1 VSIGHFLHRSESEIN
16 GLQMRDILSR
26 IVRPVKEFILTRPWH
41 SLWGFIA
48 FVIILLGVFAPI
60 IAPYNP
66 LTVDFHNFRA
76 APDSDH
82 WFGTDNIGR
91 DIASRIIYGARSS
104 LIVAACA
111 VTIGTL
117 IGVIWGIVS
126 GYLGGKVDLIAE
138 RFVEILMAL
147 PGLIFAYMLVIVL
160 GPSMWTVIFALSV
173 TRIPTVAR
181 TVRSVVLVVKQSMYI
196 EAARAIGA
204 SQFRIMWRHV
214 LPQCVAVVIVLI
226 TINIGGIIIAE
237 ASLSYLGVGINPPT
251 PSWGKMLAEA
261 GEQLYPLWWFVAAP
275 GVFITLTVLAFNLFG
290 DGLRDA
296 LDPRL
301 RGTER

>member
-1 VSIGHFLHRSESEIN
+1 
-16 GLQMRDILSR
+16 MRDIFSK
-26 IVRPVKEFILTRPWH
+26 IVRPVKEFILNRPWH

-48 FVIILLGVFAPI
+48 FIIILLGAFAPI
-60 IAPYNP
+60 IAPYDP
-66 LTVDFHNFRA
+66 IWVDFHYFRG
-76 APDSDH
+76 APDSAH

-104 LIVAACA
+104 LIVAAAA

-117 IGVIWGIVS
+117 IGLVWGIVS
-126 GYLGGKVDLIAE
+126 GYLGGKIDLIAE
-138 RFVEILMAL
+138 RLIEILMAL

-214 LPQCVAVVIVLI
+214 LPQCIAVVIVLI

>member
-1 VSIGHFLHRSESEIN
+1 
-16 GLQMRDILSR
+16 MRDILYS
-26 IVRPVKEFILTRPWH
+26 IVGPVREFILTRPWH
-41 SLWGFIA
+41 SFWGFVA

-126 GYLGGKVDLIAE
+126 GYLGGKVDLVAE

-204 SQFRIMWRHV
+204 SQVRIMWRHV

-290 DGLRDA
+290 DGLRDS

>member
-1 VSIGHFLHRSESEIN
+1 VSIGHFFHSSEPEIT
-16 GLQMRDILSR
+16 GLQIRDILSR
-26 IVRPVKEFILTRPWH
+26 IVGPVKEFILTRPWH
-41 SLWGFIA
+41 SLWGFIVL
-48 FVIILLGVFAPI
+48 VIIFLAVFAPI

-66 LTVDFHNFRA
+66 LTVEFHNFRA

-104 LIVAACA
+104 LIVAAAA

-117 IGVIWGIVS
+117 IGVLWGIVS

-138 RFVEILMAL
+138 RFIEILMAL

-204 SQFRIMWRHV
+204 SQVRIMWRHV

-251 PSWGKMLAEA
+251 PSWGKMLAE
-261 GEQLYPLWWFVAAP
+261 GGGQLYPLWWFLVAP
-275 GVFITLTVLAFNLFG
+275 GVMITVTVLAFNLFG

>member
-1 VSIGHFLHRSESEIN
+1 MSIGHSSHSSEPEKS
-16 GLQMRDILSR
+16 GLQTRDILSK
-26 IVRPVKEFILTRPWH
+26 IVGSVKKFILTRPWH
-41 SLWGFIA
+41 SFWGFVALSMI
-48 FVIILLGVFAPI
+48 FLGVFAPI

-66 LTVDFHNFRA
+66 LTVDFQNFRA
-76 APDSDH
+76 APSNDN

-126 GYLGGKVDLIAE
+126 GYLGGKVDLIGE
-138 RFVEILMAL
+138 RFIEILMAL

-160 GPSMWTVIFALSV
+160 GPSMWTVILALSI

-181 TVRSVVLVVKQSMYI
+181 TVRSVVLIVKQTMYI
-196 EAARAIGA
+196 EAAKAIGV
-204 SQFRIMWRHV
+204 SQVRIMWKHI

-226 TINIGGIIIAE
+226 TINVGAIIIAE

-275 GVFITLTVLAFNLFG
+275 GVAITLTVLAFNLFG

-301 RGTER
+301 RGTGR

>member
-1 VSIGHFLHRSESEIN
+1 
-16 GLQMRDILSR
+16 MRDILSR
-26 IVRPVKEFILTRPWH
+26 IVGPVKEFILTRPWH
-41 SLWGFIA
+41 SLWGFIVL
-48 FVIILLGVFAPI
+48 VIIFLGVFAPI

-204 SQFRIMWRHV
+204 SQFRIMWRHI

-237 ASLSYLGVGINPPT
+237 ASLSYLGVGINPPR

>member
-1 VSIGHFLHRSESEIN
+1 
-16 GLQMRDILSR
+16 MILGIR
-26 IVRPVKEFILTRPWH
+26 NWPTD
-41 SLWGFIA
+41 
-48 FVIILLGVFAPI
+48 
-60 IAPYNP
+60 NP
-66 LTVDFHNFRA
+66 LFMGGA
-76 APDSDH
+76 AVCLLWILVAVFSYQIVPYDPLAQDLARRFEPPSFDH

-104 LIVAACA
+104 LIVAASA

-117 IGVIWGIVS
+117 TGVVWGIVS
-126 GYLGGKVDLIAE
+126 GYLGGKVDLIGE
-138 RFVEILMAL
+138 RFIEILMAL

-160 GPSMWTVIFALSV
+160 GPSMWTVIFALSI

-181 TVRSVVLVVKQSMYI
+181 TVRSVVLIVKQSMYI
-196 EAARAIGA
+196 EAAKAIGI

-226 TINIGGIIIAE
+226 TINIGAIIIAE

-275 GVFITLTVLAFNLFG
+275 GVAITLTVLAFNLFG

-301 RGTER
+301 RGTGR

>member
-1 VSIGHFLHRSESEIN
+1 MSIGHFFHSSESEIN

-26 IVRPVKEFILTRPWH
+26 IVGPVKEFILTRPWH
-41 SLWGFIA
+41 SFWGFIA

-66 LTVDFHNFRA
+66 LTVDFQNFRGE
-76 APDSDH
+76 PDSDH

-104 LIVAACA
+104 LIVAAAA

-117 IGVIWGIVS
+117 IGVLWGIVS
-126 GYLGGKVDLIAE
+126 GYLGGKIDLIAE
-138 RFVEILMAL
+138 RFIEILMAL

-181 TVRSVVLVVKQSMYI
+181 TVRSVVLVIKQSMYI
-196 EAARAIGA
+196 EAAQAIGA
-204 SQFRIMWRHV
+204 SQFRIMWRHI
-214 LPQCVAVVIVLI
+214 LPQCVAVVIVLV

-237 ASLSYLGVGINPPT
+237 ASLSYLGVGINPPR

>member
-1 VSIGHFLHRSESEIN
+1 
-16 GLQMRDILSR
+16 MRDILSR
-26 IVRPVKEFILTRPWH
+26 IVGPVKEFILTRPWH

-48 FVIILLGVFAPI
+48 LVIILMGAFAPI

-66 LTVDFHNFRA
+66 LTVDFHDFRA

-104 LIVAACA
+104 LIVAAAA

-117 IGVIWGIVS
+117 IGVLWGIVS

-138 RFVEILMAL
+138 RFIEVLMAL

-173 TRIPTVAR
+173 TRIPTVAS

-196 EAARAIGA
+196 EAAQAIGA
-204 SQFRIMWRHV
+204 SQFRIMWRHI
-214 LPQCVAVVIVLI
+214 LPQCVAVVIVLV

-237 ASLSYLGVGINPPT
+237 ASLSYLGVGINPPR

>member
-1 VSIGHFLHRSESEIN
+1 M
-16 GLQMRDILSR
+16 QMRDILYR
-26 IVRPVKEFILTRPWH
+26 IVGPVKEFILTRPWH
-41 SLWGFIA
+41 SFWGFIA
-48 FVIILLGVFAPI
+48 FVIIFMGAFAPI
-60 IAPYNP
+60 IAPYDP
-66 LTVDFHNFRA
+66 LTVDFHNFKG
-76 APDSDH
+76 APDRDH

-91 DIASRIIYGARSS
+91 DLASRIIYGARSS
-104 LIVAACA
+104 LIVAASA

-117 IGVIWGIVS
+117 IGLVWGIVS
-126 GYLGGKVDLIAE
+126 GYLGGKVDLIGE
-138 RFVEILMAL
+138 RFIEILMAL
-147 PGLIFAYMLVIVL
+147 PGLIFAYMIVIVL

-181 TVRSVVLVVKQSMYI
+181 TVRSVVLVVKQSMYV

-204 SQFRIMWRHV
+204 SQVRIMWRHI

-275 GVFITLTVLAFNLFG
+275 GVFITLTVLSFNLFG

>member
-1 VSIGHFLHRSESEIN
+1 
-16 GLQMRDILSR
+16 MRDILSS
-26 IVRPVKEFILTRPWH
+26 IVGPVKEFILPRPWH

-66 LTVDFHNFRA
+66 LTVDFQNFRGE
-76 APDSDH
+76 PDSDH

-91 DIASRIIYGARSS
+91 DVASRIIYGARSS
-104 LIVAACA
+104 LIVAAAA
-111 VTIGTL
+111 VTLGTF
-117 IGVIWGIVS
+117 IGVLWGIVS
-126 GYLGGKVDLIAE
+126 GYLGGKVDLIGE
-138 RFVEILMAL
+138 RFIEILMAL

-181 TVRSVVLVVKQSMYI
+181 TVRSVVLVIKQSMYI
-196 EAARAIGA
+196 EAAQAIGA
-204 SQFRIMWRHV
+204 SQFRIMWRHI

-237 ASLSYLGVGINPPT
+237 ASLSYLGVGINPPR

>member
-1 VSIGHFLHRSESEIN
+1 
-16 GLQMRDILSR
+16 MRDILYS
-26 IVRPVKEFILTRPWH
+26 IVGAVREFILTRPWH
-41 SLWGFIA
+41 SFWGFVA

-60 IAPYNP
+60 IAPYDP
-66 LTVDFHNFRA
+66 LWVDFHNFKG
-76 APDSDH
+76 APDRDH

-91 DIASRIIYGARSS
+91 DLASRIIYGARSS
-104 LIVAACA
+104 LIVAGCA

-214 LPQCVAVVIVLI
+214 LPQCIAVVIVLI

>member
-1 VSIGHFLHRSESEIN
+1 
-16 GLQMRDILSR
+16 MRDIFSK
-26 IVRPVKEFILTRPWH
+26 IVRPVKEFILNRPWH

-48 FVIILLGVFAPI
+48 FIIILLGAFAPI
-60 IAPYNP
+60 IAPHDP
-66 LTVDFHNFRA
+66 IWVDFHNFRG
-76 APDSDH
+76 APDSAH

-104 LIVAACA
+104 LIVAAAA
-111 VTIGTL
+111 VTLGTF
-117 IGVIWGIVS
+117 IGVLWGIVS
-126 GYLGGKVDLIAE
+126 GYLGGKVDLIGE
-138 RFVEILMAL
+138 RFIEILMAL
-147 PGLIFAYMLVIVL
+147 PGLIFAYMIVIVL

-181 TVRSVVLVVKQSMYI
+181 TVRSVVLVVKQSMYV

-204 SQFRIMWRHV
+204 SQVRIMWRHI

>member
-1 VSIGHFLHRSESEIN
+1 MSIGHSFHSSEPEKT
-16 GLQMRDILSR
+16 GLQTRNILSM
-26 IVRPVKEFILTRPWH
+26 IVGPVRTFVTRRPWH
-41 SLWGFIA
+41 SFWGFVALSMIFMGA
-48 FVIILLGVFAPI
+48 FAPI

-66 LTVDFHNFRA
+66 ITVDFQNFRGT
-76 APDSDH
+76 PDSNH

-104 LIVAACA
+104 LIVAASA

-117 IGVIWGIVS
+117 TGVIWGIVS
-126 GYLGGKVDLIAE
+126 GYLGGKVDLIGE
-138 RFVEILMAL
+138 RFIEILMAL

-160 GPSMWTVIFALSV
+160 GPSMWTVIFALSI

-181 TVRSVVLVVKQSMYI
+181 TVRSVVLIVKQSMYI
-196 EAARAIGA
+196 EAAKAIGI

-226 TINIGGIIIAE
+226 TINIGAIIIAE

-275 GVFITLTVLAFNLFG
+275 GVAITLTVLAFNLFG

-301 RGTER
+301 RGTGR

>member
-1 VSIGHFLHRSESEIN
+1 
-16 GLQMRDILSR
+16 MRDILSK
-26 IVRPVKEFILTRPWH
+26 IVGPVKEFILTRPWH
-41 SLWGFIA
+41 SFWGFIA

-91 DIASRIIYGARSS
+91 DIASRIIYGARAS

-181 TVRSVVLVVKQSMYI
+181 TVRSVVLVINQSMYI

-204 SQFRIMWRHV
+204 SQFRIMWRHI

-237 ASLSYLGVGINPPT
+237 ASLSYLGVGINPPR

>member
-1 VSIGHFLHRSESEIN
+1 MSIGHFFHSSESEIN

-26 IVRPVKEFILTRPWH
+26 IVGPVKEFILARPWH

-66 LTVDFHNFRA
+66 LTVEFHNFRA

-91 DIASRIIYGARSS
+91 DVASRIIYGARSS
-104 LIVAACA
+104 LIVAAAA

-117 IGVIWGIVS
+117 TGVIWGIVS

-138 RFVEILMAL
+138 RFIEVLMAL

-181 TVRSVVLVVKQSMYI
+181 TVRSVVLVIKQSMYI
-196 EAARAIGA
+196 EAAQAIGA
-204 SQFRIMWRHV
+204 SQFRIMWRHI
-214 LPQCVAVVIVLI
+214 LPQCVAVVIVLV

-275 GVFITLTVLAFNLFG
+275 GVFITVTVLAFNLFG